1 MDSGST
7 VFIIRK
13 IYGYENKD
21 RGSIYNMGWILV
33 LSRNVLLD
41 GLDHA
46 VEPVSNVFTVCSK
59 HIHTYTQWV
68 LVPGEIS

>member
-21 RGSIYNMGWILV
+21 RGSIYNKK
-33 LSRNVLLD
+33 
-41 GLDHA
+41 
-46 VEPVSNVFTVCSK
+46 TV
-59 HIHTYTQWV
+59 WF
-68 LVPGEIS
+68 